1 MASNSEQVYS
11 LQILRGAAATAVVY
25 LHTFTLPL
33 NGSFGVDL
41 FFVVSGF
48 VMCMIIDSG
57 RPTPTVFLLN
67 RITRIVPLYWAVT
80 TMVLVVA
87 SIAPHLMGSTVADLG
102 NYLKSLFFIP
112 HFRHDGQLFPVLMPG
127 WTLNYEAVF
136 YLTIFATLIVRK
148 ENFAWPVCMLL
159 ALFFITSSIDSPTSV
174 VYQFFHNSLWFEF
187 VLGILCFKIHRAGL
201 IASVPKA
208 VAVVVILVSAA
219 VMVGVDLKTDRLI
232 NAGLPSFFILLFALR
247 LEESIRSLNPV
258 VLRLLIHIGDASY
271 ATYLSHMFV
280 IGLVER
286 IAFPMLGFDEKNMLT
301 AAFTIG
307 CCLIA
312 GSLIYRFV
320 DLPMMRECRKLT
332 GRWQVRFVT

>member
-1 MASNSEQVYS
+1 MESNTEQVYS
-11 LQILRGAAATAVVY
+11 LQILRGVAATSVVY

-41 FFVVSGF
+41 FFVLSGF
-48 VMCMIIDSG
+48 VMCMIIDSS
-57 RPTPTVFLLN
+57 RPTPAAFLLN

-87 SIAPHLMGSTVADLG
+87 SAAPHLMGSTVADFDH
-102 NYLKSLFFIP
+102 YLKSLFFIP
-112 HFRHDGQLFPVLMPG
+112 HFRHDGQLFPLLMPG

-136 YLTIFATLIVRK
+136 YLTIFVVMIVRK
-148 ENFAWPVCMLL
+148 EHFAYPVCMLL
-159 ALFFITSSIDSPTSV
+159 ALFYGTSHFASPASV
-174 VYQFFHNSLWFEF
+174 VHQFFHSSLWFEF
-187 VLGILCFKIHRAGL
+187 ILGILCFRIHRSGWT
-201 IASVPKA
+201 ASVSKA

-219 VMVGVDLKTDRLI
+219 VMVAVDLESDRFF

-247 LEESIRSLNPV
+247 LEDSVRSLNPA
-258 VLRLLIHIGDASY
+258 VLRMLVHVGDASY

-286 IAFPMLGFDEKNMLT
+286 IAFPMLGFTEKNMLT

-320 DLPMMRECRKLT
+320 DRPLVRECRKLT
-332 GRWQVRFVT
+332 RKWQLRFA